1 MLMEYHGIHVAP
13 LQAKHER
20 LDWRM
25 PAARAARVRVRLH
38 TCECKATLYELC
50 QGGGLMFVRRT
61 VRRSDGPVVHETE
74 WLRTALM
81 ERLWQRILLGE
92 AR

>member
-1 MLMEYHGIHVAP
+1 MAP
-13 LQAKHER
+13 LQATHEK
-20 LDWRM
+20 LAWRA
-25 PAARAARVRVRLH
+25 PTARAARVRVRLH

-50 QGGGLMFVRRT
+50 QGGGLMFVRWT
-61 VRRSDGPVVHETE
+61 VRRADGHVVRETE
-74 WLRTALM
+74 WLRAALM